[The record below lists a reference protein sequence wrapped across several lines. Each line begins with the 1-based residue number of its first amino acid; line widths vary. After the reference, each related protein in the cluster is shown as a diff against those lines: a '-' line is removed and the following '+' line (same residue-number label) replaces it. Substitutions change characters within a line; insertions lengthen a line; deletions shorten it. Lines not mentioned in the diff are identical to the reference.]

1 METEFILAIC
11 DRFHCL
17 PSQARAED
25 VSVLRLMQIE
35 RLAHPKQDEEVVLDD
50 DPYEE

>member
-1 METEFILAIC
+1 LILAIC

-25 VSVLRLMQIE
+25 AGIIRLMTIE
-35 RLAHPKQDEEVVLDD
+35 AMGRRKAG
-50 DPYEE
+50 